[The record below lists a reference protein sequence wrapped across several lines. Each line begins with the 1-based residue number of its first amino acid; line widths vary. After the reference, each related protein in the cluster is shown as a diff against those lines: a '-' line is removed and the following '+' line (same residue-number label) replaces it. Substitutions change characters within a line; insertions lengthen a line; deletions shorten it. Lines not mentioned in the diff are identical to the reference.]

1 MSIGRAVKLPDSFQP
16 SVQTAVDTEME
27 KHFITFETMKE
38 VSYDFIP
45 SNAVKLHSLGIVKL
59 KRDGRVT
66 FRLAIDGKAQP
77 TDSYLSTYAP
87 TACGESKLCALAA
100 LSAECKFLGI
110 IEDLEVSDLDV
121 VGAFLHGQLTPD
133 NCPRRIFAQLPKNLP
148 GRLAGKW
155 VELYKAVYGL
165 KQSNNIFSNLQH
177 NVLVEGGFLPT
188 PEDSC
193 IYTKTAIST
202 DGITRRIIIST
213 HVDDAWIFHNYKP
226 LYKDLISVFTT
237 KFGPCTVNDISQ
249 QHCGMEISRTNDND
263 IFLSHSAYLKKFL
276 TSVGASDLSYR
287 PTPSPPDLFYRK
299 PGQTLSTKE
308 TELYSKIIGAL
319 IFVLPTRPDIRK
331 ETIFLS
337 SRGRCIPT
345 STDMDLLIYLLSY
358 IWHTINF
365 GLTFATS
372 DGPTL
377 FGFEDASYA
386 VHSDYRSHAGYYLTI
401 GRSSAPFASH
411 SKAIMS
417 DFATGS
423 MEAEYMTLALLT
435 KRIIYFRNLLAS
447 LGFPQNKPTII
458 YEDNLSAIKLT
469 VAPQIPRKSKHIG
482 VRYHY
487 TRDMVQQNNIQLI
500 HLRTTSMPADL
511 LTKPLGPTLFV
522 RFRDML
528 LNIKTKVTSQHG
540 VKEEHS
546 RTLHSPKTCSITHL

>member
-16 SVQTAVDTEME
+16 SVQAAVDTEME
-27 KHFITFETMKE
+27 KHFVLFDTMKE
-38 VSYDFIP
+38 TPYESIP
-45 SNAVKLHSLGIVKL
+45 SDAVKLHSLGIVKL

-77 TDSYLSTYAP
+77 SDSYVSTYAP

-100 LSAECKFLGI
+100 LSAECKALGI

-121 VGAFLHGQLTPD
+121 IGAFLHGQLTPS
-133 NCPRRIFAQLPKNLP
+133 NCPRRIFTQLPKNLP
-148 GRLAGKW
+148 SRLAGKW
-155 VELYKAVYGL
+155 VELFKAVYGL
-165 KQSNNIFSNLQH
+165 KQSNNIFSTLQ
-177 NVLVEGGFLPT
+177 NDVLIEGGFLPT

-193 IYTKTAIST
+193 IYTKTAVSS

-226 LYKDLISVFTT
+226 LYTDLIRVFTAR
-237 KFGPCTVNDISQ
+237 FGPCTVNNISQ
-249 QHCGMEISRTNDND
+249 QHCGMEISRTNGCD
-263 IFLSHSAYLKKFL
+263 IFLSHSTYLKKFL

-287 PTPSPPDLFYRK
+287 PTPSPSDLFYRK
-299 PGQTLSTKE
+299 PGQPLSTKDS
-308 TELYSKIIGAL
+308 ELYSKIIGAL

-337 SRGRCIPT
+337 SRGRCGPT

-358 IWHTINF
+358 TWHTINF

-377 FGFEDASYA
+377 YGFADASYA

-435 KRIIYFRNLLAS
+435 KRIIYFRNLLSS
-447 LGFPQNKPTII
+447 LGFPQIKPTII

-522 RFRDML
+522 RFRDIL
-528 LNIKTKVTSQHG
+528 LNIKTKPNYQHG
-540 VKEEHS
+540 EHQEQFS
-546 RTLHSPKTCSITHL
+546 MLHSPKTC